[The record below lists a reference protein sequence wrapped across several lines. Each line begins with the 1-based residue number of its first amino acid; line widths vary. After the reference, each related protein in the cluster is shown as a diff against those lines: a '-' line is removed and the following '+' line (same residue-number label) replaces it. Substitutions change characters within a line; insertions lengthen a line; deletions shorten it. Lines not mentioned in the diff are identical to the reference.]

1 MEKEKFKKIGNKINA
16 IRIKTELT
24 QEQMAEKLNISR
36 VQYSRIEKG
45 IASPNANILYQIS
58 EQFGISLDWLVMGK
72 GTMDLQPPDRK
83 WVSMDFGED
92 KEAMDIMLEKMY
104 KAPMLRYAVLNFFI
118 KYYREHQKMLD
129 KTENEYSQYKQ
140 ASRLYADL
148 LKKPMK

>member
-1 MEKEKFKKIGNKINA
+1 MEKEELKKIGGKITI
-16 IRIKTELT
+16 IRMNTTLT

-36 VQYSRIEKG
+36 VQYSRIENG
-45 IASPNANILYQIS
+45 TAVPNANTLYQIC

-92 KEAMDIMLEKMY
+92 KEAVDILLEKMY
-104 KAPMLRYAVLNFFI
+104 KAPILRYAVLNFFI
-118 KYYREHQKMLD
+118 KYYRKHQDMLD

-148 LKKPMK
+148 LKKPIK

>member
-1 MEKEKFKKIGNKINA
+1 MGQEKFKQIGEKIHV
-16 IRIKTELT
+16 IRITTKLT
-24 QEQMAEKLNISR
+24 QEQMAGKLNISR

-45 IASPNANILYQIS
+45 TAVPNANTLYQIS
-58 EQFGISLDWLVMGK
+58 EQFGISLDWLVMDK

-104 KAPMLRYAVLNFFI
+104 KAPVLRYAVLNFFI
-118 KYYREHQKMLD
+118 KYYREHQDMLD